1 MSDRRLSVGAIESY
15 LRCPRRYEF
24 AHVQELH
31 SDEAD
36 SPSTDRVDLL
46 RRAIC
51 DGLRTGETDPD
62 SLESAVIERLST
74 LWSEYD
80 ERFHSRAQR
89 EFERRV
95 LDATARAYV
104 DAVGAAHA
112 SGLAKLRNTGR
123 AGELVGP
130 DLPLSSTVSVST
142 SSSAPSDADDSLRS
156 VALESAVDYVYGEG
170 SSLVGV
176 RFVPTIDSL
185 GLLRY
190 RSSWEGDVETLF
202 ADHFDPDD
210 STFEPGPVG
219 ALLETAVVL
228 DGLRELCDRLG
239 LEGRTCR
246 YLLIP
251 LADRSQNSVN
261 WVSET
266 VETTVEG
273 IDLTDIFIDHHTFGM
288 THEHRNG
295 TIENRLATVVEQLV
309 SGSFDP
315 SRQWDQIESE
325 SCPDCGYAVCC
336 PEYLSQEVRFDG

>member
-1 MSDRRLSVGAIESY
+1 MSDRTLSVDALESY

-31 SDEAD
+31 RDEAD

-51 DGLRTGETDPD
+51 DGLRTGETD
-62 SLESAVIERLST
+62 SALLEEVILERLST
-74 LWSEYD
+74 LWAEHD

-89 EFERRV
+89 QFERRV

-104 DAVGAAHA
+104 DAVGTAHA
-112 SGLAKLRNTGR
+112 SGIDDLRNTST
-123 AGELVGP
+123 AGKLIGP
-130 DLPLSSTVSVST
+130 SLSLSSSVSVPT
-142 SSSAPSDADDSLRS
+142 PSSDPSDIDDSLRS
-156 VALESAVDYVYGEG
+156 VSLESAVDYVFGDG
-170 SSLVGV
+170 SSFVGV

-190 RSSWEGDVETLF
+190 RSSWEGDVEALF

-219 ALLETAVVL
+219 SLLETAVIL
-228 DGLRELCDRLG
+228 DGLRSLCDRLG
-239 LEGRTCR
+239 LEDRTCR
-246 YLLIP
+246 YVLIP

-266 VETTVEG
+266 VETSLEG
-273 IDLTDIFIDHHTFGM
+273 IDLTDVFIDHHTFGM

-295 TIENRLATVVEQLV
+295 TIEDRLATVVERLV

-315 SRQWDQIESE
+315 SRQWDRIETE
-325 SCPDCGYAVCC
+325 SCPDCRYAVCC